1 MSSVF
6 EATHPHRLST
16 QARRARYRR
25 RMLAALV
32 IYTVVGFLI
41 APVIIK
47 WQLRRQ
53 LPALAHRPVTVQQ
66 VGVNPYALSLTVRGL
81 AVTETNGAPFAG
93 FEELYV
99 NFQLSSL
106 FRRTWTFSEIRLAG
120 PTANVVR
127 FSNGQFNFADLLTN
141 SATASTSSPPPPVL
155 IQSLTITNALLTFT
169 DGTTPKPF
177 HTVYGPSHIELKNF
191 STRPNQHGPYAIA
204 ANTGD
209 GESFTWSGTISVR
222 PPQSEGEF
230 KLLGIPPAKYGPYLA
245 HFTTARIA
253 RGTLDISA
261 NYVFNAV
268 NFPPQVEVSNAT
280 VHLRDFQLQAPDKD
294 ETLLAV
300 PDLLVQNVSANL
312 TGATVRV
319 PLVKLSGGSVF
330 VRRDA
335 EGHLEAEKYV
345 FPPTNNFTLIRQ
357 FASKL
362 QTMVITDFKA
372 SLEELSVENFSVSV
386 EDFSLPT
393 AARLGLD
400 AVSLS
405 VKGVSNQSNAP
416 LSATVSFNWRGGGRA
431 QIETR
436 GTLLP
441 LTAQVGV
448 MVSNLALAPLQPY
461 VESQANLV
469 IHSGEFSVDGTAQ
482 FEPHQTNLPLLRFTG
497 NVALTNFLSSDTIA
511 HHEFAR
517 WENLGVRGI
526 QLELEPSR
534 LAVDEVKFT
543 GLRASLVVS
552 SNGQLS
558 APALLKN
565 PPNAAGST
573 TAPPVVASES
583 TKTTAA
589 GAALF
594 PLKLGAL
601 VFERGSFGAADQSL
615 ASPFS
620 TRIEEF
626 NGSIRDLTFPGLT
639 RATID
644 LRGKVSALAPFAV
657 TGTLTP
663 DLTNP
668 FVDLKISF
676 SNTDLTPLTPYAEKF
691 AGYPLNKGKLTFGV
705 HYRIENRAVKGE
717 NVVGIDQL
725 TFGARN
731 QSTNATKLPVKLGV
745 ALLKD
750 RNGRIDLDLPV
761 SGSLDDPSF
770 RIGGLVWKAVINILI
785 KAATSPFAL
794 LGALAGGGEELQ
806 YVDFDPG
813 LALLNDSQT
822 NKLAKLTKALF
833 ERPALNLEIGATF
846 DATNDVAVIGR
857 QKVMEKMKIL
867 RIQEIVAR
875 GKPAPTPDELNL
887 EDNEYDRLLRKA
899 YKAAFNTTP
908 ELALREA
915 LVAAAA
921 TNAAGIET
929 LPEPGADSGNEP
941 KKGAAKLAER
951 GRSLSEL
958 HEQARLATAASGATG
973 PAKPK
978 TERELVREEL
988 EHRLLTTVPVIGEDI
1003 HALLQRRTEVVQRYL
1018 VEAGQVS
1025 AERLFP
1031 VVPKPG
1037 EAGKG
1042 GARVVFS
1049 LN

>member
-1 MSSVF
+1 MSSILA
-6 EATHPHRLST
+6 ATTSHPLST
-16 QARRARYRR
+16 QARRSRR
-25 RMLAALV
+25 RRRVVAALA
-32 IYTVVGFLI
+32 IYTGLGFVI
-41 APVIIK
+41 APAIIK
-47 WQLRRQ
+47 WQLRTQ
-53 LPALAHRPVTVQQ
+53 LPALTHRSVTVQQ
-66 VGVNPYALSLTVRGL
+66 VRVNPYALSLTVRGL
-81 AVTETNGAPFAG
+81 AITETNGTPFAG
-93 FEELYV
+93 FDELYV

-106 FRRTWTFSEIRLAG
+106 FRWTWTFSVIQLSG

-127 FSNGQFNFADLLTN
+127 FADGQFNFADLLTN
-141 SATASTSSPPPPVL
+141 SSSASSAPPPPFL
-155 IQSLTITNALLTFT
+155 IQSLNITNALLTFT

-177 HTVYGPSHIELKNF
+177 HAVYGPSHMELNNF
-191 STRPNQHGPYAIA
+191 STRPNQHGHYSIV

-209 GESFTWSGTISVR
+209 GESFTWAGTISIQ
-222 PPQSEGEF
+222 PPQSDGEF

-245 HFTTARIA
+245 HFTTARVA

-261 NYVFNAV
+261 NYSFTAAA
-268 NFPPQVEVSNAT
+268 FPPQVEITNAI
-280 VHLRDFQLQAPDKD
+280 VQLRDFQVQAPDKD
-294 ETLLAV
+294 ETLLALA
-300 PDLLVQNVSANL
+300 DLRVQNVSANL

-330 VRRDA
+330 IRRDA
-335 EGHLEAEKYV
+335 QGHLEAEKYV
-345 FPPTNNFTLIRQ
+345 FPPTNQFTLIRQ
-357 FASKL
+357 FAAKL

-372 SLEELSVENFSVSV
+372 SLEELSVENFSVTA
-386 EDFSLPT
+386 EDLSLPT
-393 AARLGLD
+393 VAQLGLD
-400 AVSLS
+400 DLALS
-405 VKGVSNQSNAP
+405 VKGVSNQTNAP
-416 LSATVSFNWRGGGRA
+416 INAAVSFNWRGGGRA

-441 LTAQVGV
+441 LGAQMSV

-469 IHSGEFSVDGTAQ
+469 IHSGELNVDGTAH
-482 FEPHQTNLPLLRFTG
+482 FDPRDTNTPLLRFTG

-511 HHEFAR
+511 RSEFAR

-526 QLELEPSR
+526 QFTLEPNR
-534 LAVDEVKFT
+534 LEVDEVKFT
-543 GLRASLVVS
+543 GLRTSLVVS

-558 APALLKN
+558 ALALLKH
-565 PPNAAGST
+565 PQAAAEST
-573 TAPPVVASES
+573 NSPAVVASGA
-583 TKTTAA
+583 TTRPAA
-589 GAALF
+589 GALLF

-601 VFERGSFGAADQSL
+601 VFERGSFGAVDQSL
-615 ASPFS
+615 ALPFS
-620 TRIEEF
+620 TGIEEF

-639 RATID
+639 RATVD
-644 LRGKVSALAPFAV
+644 LHGKVSALAPFTV

-668 FVDLKISF
+668 FVDLKITF
-676 SNTDLTPLTPYAEKF
+676 TNTDLTPLTPYAEKF
-691 AGYPLNKGKLTFGV
+691 AGYPLNKGKLTFNM
-705 HYRIENRAVKGE
+705 HYLIDNRVLKAE
-717 NVVGIDQL
+717 NVVGLDQL

-731 QSTNATKLPVKLGV
+731 QSTNATKLPIKLGV

-770 RIGGLVWKAVINILI
+770 RIGGLIWRAVINILV

-846 DATNDVAVIGR
+846 DATNDVAALGR
-857 QKVMEKMKIL
+857 QKVRDKMKVL
-867 RIQEIVAR
+867 RIEEIVAR
-875 GKPAPTPDELNL
+875 GKPAPAKDAVSL
-887 EDNEYDRLLRKA
+887 EEDEYDGLLRRA

-908 ELALREA
+908 ELAVRET

-921 TNAAGIET
+921 TNAAGVGI
-929 LPEPGADSGNEP
+929 LPETGADSRNEP
-941 KKGAAKLAER
+941 KKGAATLAQR
-951 GRSLSEL
+951 GLSLSEL
-958 HEQARLATAASGATG
+958 DQQTRKATAASGATG

-988 EHRLLTTVPVIGEDI
+988 ERRLLTTVPVIPEDI
-1003 HALLQRRTEVVQRYL
+1003 HALLQRRTEVVQQYL
-1018 VEAGQVS
+1018 MGPGNIA
-1025 AERLFP
+1025 ADRLFP
-1031 VVPKPG
+1031 VLPKPG

>member
-1 MSSVF
+1 MSSIL
-6 EATHPHRLST
+6 EATRPHPLSA
-16 QARRARYRR
+16 QARRARRR
-25 RMLAALV
+25 RRLVVALV

-41 APVIIK
+41 APAIIK
-47 WQLRRQ
+47 WQLRQQ
-53 LPALAHRPVTVQQ
+53 LPALTHRPVTVQQ
-66 VGVNPYALSLTVRGL
+66 VRVNPYALSLTVRGL
-81 AVTETNGAPFAG
+81 SLTETNGTPFAG
-93 FEELYV
+93 FDELYV

-106 FRRTWTFSEIRLAG
+106 FRWTWTFSEIRLAG

-127 FSNGQFNFADLLTN
+127 FADGQFNFADLLTN
-141 SATASTSSPPPPVL
+141 SAPTSVAAAPPPVL
-155 IQSLTITNALLTFT
+155 IQNLSITNALLTFT

-177 HTVYGPSHIELKNF
+177 HTVYGPTHIELNNL
-191 STRPNQHGPYAIA
+191 STRPNQHGPYAIV

-209 GESFTWSGTISVR
+209 GESFTWSGTVSVR
-222 PPQSEGEF
+222 PPQSQGEF

-253 RGTLDISA
+253 RGTLDLSA

-268 NFPPQVEVSNAT
+268 KFPPQVEVSNAA
-280 VHLRDFQLQAPDKD
+280 VQLRDFQLQAPDKD

-300 PDLLVQNVSANL
+300 ADLRVQNVSANL

-330 VRRDA
+330 IRRDA
-335 EGHLEAEKYV
+335 QGQLEAEKYV
-345 FPPTNNFTLIRQ
+345 FPPTNKFTLIRQ
-357 FASKL
+357 FASQL
-362 QTMVITDFKA
+362 QTMVITDFNA
-372 SLEELSVENFSVSV
+372 SLEELSVENFSVTA
-386 EDFSLPT
+386 EDLSLPT
-393 AARLGLD
+393 VAQLGLD
-400 AVSLS
+400 DLALS
-405 VKGVSNQSNAP
+405 VKGVSNQTNAP
-416 LSATVSFNWRGGGRA
+416 INAAVSFNWRGGGRA

-441 LTAQVGV
+441 LGAQVSL
-448 MVSNLALAPLQPY
+448 MISNLALAPLQPY

-469 IHSGEFSVDGTAQ
+469 IHSGELSVDGTAH
-482 FEPHQTNLPLLRFTG
+482 FEPRDTNTPLLRFTG
-497 NVALTNFLSSDTIA
+497 NVSLTNFLSSDTIA
-511 HHEFAR
+511 HSEFAR

-526 QLELEPSR
+526 QFTLEPNR
-534 LAVDEVKFT
+534 LEVDEVKFT
-543 GLRASLVVS
+543 TLRTSLVVS

-558 APALLKN
+558 ALALLKH
-565 PPNAAGST
+565 PPGAAEIT
-573 TAPPVVASES
+573 NAPPVIASGS
-583 TKTTAA
+583 TNAPDA
-589 GAALF
+589 GALPF

-601 VFERGSFGAADQSL
+601 VFERGSFRAADQSL

-620 TRIEEF
+620 TGVEEF
-626 NGSIRDLTFPGLT
+626 NGSIRDITFPGLT

-644 LRGKVSALAPFAV
+644 LQGKVSALAPFAV

-668 FVDLKISF
+668 FVDLNINF
-676 SNTDLTPLTPYAEKF
+676 TNTDLTPLTPYAEKF
-691 AGYPLNKGKLTFGV
+691 AGYPLNKGKLSFAV
-705 HYRIENRAVKGE
+705 HYLIENRMVKAE

-750 RNGRIDLDLPV
+750 RQGRIDLDLPV

-770 RIGGLVWKAVINILI
+770 QIGGLVWKAVINLLV

-813 LALLNDSQT
+813 LALITNAQT

-846 DATNDVAVIGR
+846 DATNDVAALGR
-857 QKVMEKMKIL
+857 HKVMEKMKVL
-867 RIQEIVAR
+867 RIQEIVAH
-875 GKPAPTPDELNL
+875 GKPAPAKDALKL
-887 EDNEYDRLLRKA
+887 EDDEYDALLRKA

-908 ELALREA
+908 ELAVREA

-921 TNAAGIET
+921 TDAAGVGP
-929 LPEPGADSGNEP
+929 LPETGAESRNEP
-941 KKGAAKLAER
+941 KKGAATLAQRGLSLTELER
-951 GRSLSEL
+951 QRSK
-958 HEQARLATAASGATG
+958 ATAPSGATG

-978 TERELVREEL
+978 TERELVRDEL
-988 EHRLLTTVPVIGEDI
+988 EHRLLTTVPVTPEDI
-1003 HALLQRRTEVVQRYL
+1003 HALLQRRTEVVQQYL
-1018 VEAGQVS
+1018 IGAGNV
-1025 AERLFP
+1025 AADRLFP

-1037 EAGKG
+1037 EAGEG